1 MSGALLLVGEGIKT
15 IREVSVYTSKDVEQ
29 RLNVSRMTVIRMVKR
44 GDLPA
49 YRVNKD
55 WRFEEKDIEEYL
67 KRNRSLVNGKSR

>member
-1 MSGALLLVGEGIKT
+1 MVGEGIKT
-15 IREVSVYTSKDVEQ
+15 IREVAVYTSKDVEQ

-67 KRNRSLVNGKSR
+67 ERNRSLVNGKSR